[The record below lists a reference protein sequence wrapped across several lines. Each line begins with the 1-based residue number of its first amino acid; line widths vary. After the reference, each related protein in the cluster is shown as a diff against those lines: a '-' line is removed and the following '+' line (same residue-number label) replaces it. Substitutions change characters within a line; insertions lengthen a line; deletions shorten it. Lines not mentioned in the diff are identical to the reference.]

1 MQPVLFNKMK
11 QDKNGKNIL
20 IIKPGAIGDLLALT
34 PVVRALASA
43 YPGARISLLVGTHGT
58 AALFRHHP
66 LISETIVYDRR
77 GEHRSLP
84 QFLRIWQRL
93 RRGKFSLVVN
103 FQRSNLKAWLLASA
117 AFPCRVLVY
126 HKARNRV
133 VHVVDNYLETLAPV
147 GIPGQYRG
155 LELFVDRADEEF
167 AREVF
172 SRNGLDG
179 VTVVAINTGASRPVN
194 RWEASRFAELADA
207 LSARLAMKII
217 VIGGSEDRAVAEE
230 IFAKASSR
238 PLILCGKTSLL
249 QTAAVLKK
257 CDLLISCDTGP
268 LHMATAVGTRVL
280 GLYGASDPKRS
291 GPVGPGHRII
301 LAKGVACA
309 PCGIRDCKNSRY
321 LECMDKISVQEV
333 ADAAVSMIRE
343 DKKPV

>member
-1 MQPVLFNKMK
+1 MK
-11 QDKNGKNIL
+11 KEGSEKNIL

-34 PVVRALASA
+34 PVIRALASA

-58 AALFRHHP
+58 ATLFRHHP
-66 LISETIVYDRR
+66 LLSETIVYDRR

-84 QFLRIWQRL
+84 QFLRMWRRI

-133 VHVVDNYLETLAPV
+133 VHVVDNYLETLAPL
-147 GIPGQYRG
+147 GISGQDRA

-172 SRNGLDG
+172 SRSGLDG
-179 VTVVAINTGASRPVN
+179 EAVIALNVGGSRAIN
-194 RWEASRFAELADA
+194 RWEAARFAELAEA
-207 LSARLAMKII
+207 LSERLSAKFI

-230 IFAKASSR
+230 IFAKSASR

-249 QTAAVLKK
+249 QTAAILKR

-268 LHMATAVGTRVL
+268 LHLATAVGTRVL
-280 GLYGASDPKRS
+280 ALYGASDPKRS
-291 GPVGPGHRII
+291 GPVGQGHRVIQ
-301 LAKGVACA
+301 AKGVPCA
-309 PCGIRDCKNSRY
+309 PCRIRDCKNGRY
-321 LECMDKISVQEV
+321 LECMERISVREV
-333 ADAAVSMIRE
+333 ADAAVSMMQERQ
-343 DKKPV
+343 KGAV